1 MANKQIDVNNIW
13 IDFKSEGNIAD
24 KHKLM
29 LHYIWLIKY
38 VIQQMTL
45 PQNSILNE
53 EDFVNI
59 GILGLN
65 DAIERFEP
73 QRGVKF
79 ESFAIPRIKGIIQ
92 DELRR
97 LDWLSRSARKKAS
110 EVLAAAD
117 KLRSEYGRE
126 VSPEEI
132 RIKLNV
138 THEKY
143 KSYLAAAAAAKAS
156 LSMTE
161 ATQTILNDDDEEV
174 NILEEI
180 PDDSQDNYLSA
191 MENEERIKFIT
202 DFIAALK
209 EKKRLVMTLYYY
221 ESLTFKEIGN
231 ALSVSESRV
240 CQIHTQVV
248 GELKDKLREFDNA

>member
-1 MANKQIDVNNIW
+1 MIRTNTDVNKLW
-13 IDFKSEGNIAD
+13 SDFKSSGSLAD
-24 KHKLM
+24 KHRLM

-38 VIQQMTL
+38 VIQHMTL
-45 PQNSILNE
+45 PQKSILSE

-65 DAIERFEP
+65 DAIERFEVE
-73 QRGVKF
+73 RGVKF
-79 ESFAIPRIKGIIQ
+79 ESFAIPRVKGIIQ

-110 EVLAAAD
+110 DVLATAD
-117 KLRSEYGRE
+117 KLRSEFGRE
-126 VSPEEI
+126 VTSEEV
-132 RIKLNV
+132 RIKLNI

-143 KSYLAAAAAAKAS
+143 KSYLSAAAAAKAS

-161 ATQTILNDDDEEV
+161 STQTILNDDDEEL

-180 PDDSQDNYLSA
+180 PDDSQDNFLEA
-191 MENEERIKFIT
+191 MENEERIKFLT
-202 DFIAALK
+202 DFIASLK

-248 GELKDKLREFDNA
+248 GELKQKLYEYDNA

>member
-1 MANKQIDVNNIW
+1 MIQKSTDVNKLW
-13 IDFKSEGNIAD
+13 IDYKSSGSLAD
-24 KHKLM
+24 KHRLM

-65 DAIERFEP
+65 DAIERFELE
-73 QRGVKF
+73 RGVKF
-79 ESFAIPRIKGIIQ
+79 ESFAIPRVKGIIQ

-110 EVLAAAD
+110 EVLATAD

-126 VSPEEI
+126 VSSEEI
-132 RIKLNV
+132 RIKLNI
-138 THEKY
+138 TQEKY

-161 ATQTILNDDDEEV
+161 ATQTVLNDDDEEM

-180 PDDSQDNYLSA
+180 PDDSQDNYLAA
-191 MENEERIKFIT
+191 METEERIKFLT

-231 ALSVSESRV
+231 ALSISESRV

-248 GELKDKLREFDNA
+248 GELKDKLREYDNA